1 MHSNKEVPPSN
12 KSPANNAN
20 GIKTQSGYKVV
31 YHPTVYSKLTQ
42 SLRSIMSNPNRGGHS
57 RRGLTQ
63 EQKSGAWLKEYLRT
77 YQLLRASITHR
88 QQNPGPPPSDD
99 DFVPCTYNTT
109 KSKAPASS
117 SGKKSKASASSSG
130 KKSKAPASSMVDPDS
145 DDDFVP
151 CTYTGRSLRHP
162 PLRRWLIQT
171 RTMILFLVL
180 TLGRSNFN

>member
-1 MHSNKEVPPSN
+1 
-12 KSPANNAN
+12 
-20 GIKTQSGYKVV
+20 
-31 YHPTVYSKLTQ
+31 
-42 SLRSIMSNPNRGGHS
+42 MSNPNRGGHS
-57 RRGLTQ
+57 RRDLTQ

-117 SGKKSKASASSSG
+117 SGKKSKA
-130 KKSKAPASSMVDPDS
+130 PDSSMVDPDS

-151 CTYTGRSLRHP
+151 CTYTGEKSKAP
-162 PLRRWLIQT
+162 ASSSMVDPDSDDDFVPCT
-171 RTMILFLVL
+171 YT
-180 TLGRSNFN
+180 GKK

>member
-1 MHSNKEVPPSN
+1 
-12 KSPANNAN
+12 
-20 GIKTQSGYKVV
+20 
-31 YHPTVYSKLTQ
+31 
-42 SLRSIMSNPNRGGHS
+42 MSNPNRGGHS

-77 YQLLRASITHR
+77 YQLLRASINHR

-117 SGKKSKASASSSG
+117 SGKKSKAT
-130 KKSKAPASSMVDPDS
+130 ASSMVDPDS

-151 CTYTGRSLRHP
+151 CTYTGKK
-162 PLRRWLIQT
+162 
-171 RTMILFLVL
+171 
-180 TLGRSNFN
+180 